1 MPKIHMRPRRIRH
14 HTIFWLASLALFVLL
29 PLTARPAVFGY
40 FFFLVSV
47 YTGRW
52 IGTQEA
58 AASWVDM
65 VRMFFL
71 GLLTLSLGGLAIF
84 ASYVE
89 EDLEL
94 LHYLESWINIF
105 CFGSIS
111 VLGGFFTYRIR
122 QKIAAKTLDKRAV
135 GGQKM

>member
-1 MPKIHMRPRRIRH
+1 MKPRRVQH
-14 HTIFWLASLALFVLL
+14 HTIFWLASLAFFMVL

-40 FFFLVSV
+40 FFLLVSV

-52 IGTQEA
+52 IGTQAA

-65 VRMFFL
+65 FRMFFL

-89 EDLEL
+89 ADLEL

-105 CFGSIS
+105 FFGSIS
-111 VLGGFFTYRIR
+111 VLAGLFTYHIR
-122 QKIAAKTLDKRAV
+122 QKIAAKALGKRAV

>member
-1 MPKIHMRPRRIRH
+1 MRPTRIQH
-14 HTIFWLASLALFVLL
+14 HAIFWLSSLAFFMVLS
-29 PLTARPAVFGY
+29 LTARPAVFGY

-52 IGTQEA
+52 IGTQAA

-65 VRMFFL
+65 FRMFFL
-71 GLLTLSLGGLAIF
+71 SLLALSLGGLGIF

-89 EDLEL
+89 EELEL

-111 VLGGFFTYRIR
+111 VLAGFFTYRIR

-135 GGQKM
+135 GGQKI